1 MFSIRKDAIEQVK
14 SEDEYILFAKN
25 ILANAF
31 NHFFFFFLPCIHL
44 TIFKRYLLSSYNAFV
59 SLDKEVRFYMKYQLI
74 GEFEGQSPN
83 LY

>member
-1 MFSIRKDAIEQVK
+1 MK

-25 ILANAF
+25 ILANVF
-31 NHFFFFFLPCIHL
+31 QPFFFFFFFFFTMHTFNNIQE
-44 TIFKRYLLSSYNAFV
+44 IFTEFLLV
-59 SLDKEVRFYMKYQLI
+59 SLDKEVRFYMKYQPI

>member
-1 MFSIRKDAIEQVK
+1 MK

-25 ILANAF
+25 ILANVF
-31 NHFFFFFLPCIHL
+31 QPFFFFFTMHMFNNIQK
-44 TIFKRYLLSSYNAFV
+44 IFTEFLLV
-59 SLDKEVRFYMKYQLI
+59 SLDKEVRLYMKYQPI